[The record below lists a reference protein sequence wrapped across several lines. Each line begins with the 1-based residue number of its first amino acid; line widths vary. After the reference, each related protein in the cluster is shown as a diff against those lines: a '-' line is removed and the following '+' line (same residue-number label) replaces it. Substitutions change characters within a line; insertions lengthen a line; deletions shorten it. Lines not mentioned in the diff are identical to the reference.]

1 MPDQDRPAPV
11 PAAAPA
17 RGVAVRAVSPQPRR
31 PQERAV
37 RRREALL
44 DAAVDLLGDG
54 GFAAVTH
61 RAVARR
67 AGLPLAA
74 TSYYFTSRDQ
84 LLAEA
89 FALLVERELARMR
102 ATVDHLAGRTPLAV
116 AETLTGV
123 YASDRMRQLGL
134 WELYLQA
141 GRDPALQAIAR
152 AWTDGCDDIVA
163 VVLGGAG
170 YPCGPGEVRFVAGLL
185 SGLWVEEVVEARPDG
200 RQRAREAVA
209 RALAALGPPA
219 KVGP

>member
-1 MPDQDRPAPV
+1 MPDQDRPPPV

-17 RGVAVRAVSPQPRR
+17 RGVAVRVVSPQPRR

-37 RRREALL
+37 RRRETLL

-74 TSYYFTSRDQ
+74 TSYYFTSRDH

-102 ATVDHLAGRTPLAV
+102 ESVDHPPGRTPSAV

-123 YASDRMRQLGL
+123 YASDRLRQLGL

-152 AWTDGCDDIVA
+152 AWTDGCDGIVA
-163 VVLGGAG
+163 TVLDRAG
-170 YPCGPGEVRFVAGLL
+170 YPCGPAEVRFVAGLL
-185 SGLWVEEVVEARPDG
+185 SGLWVEDVVEARPDS
-200 RQRAREAVA
+200 RDRAREAVA
-209 RALAALGPPA
+209 RALTTLRPPA
-219 KVGP
+219 RISP